1 MRFTSA
7 TLAALALSALL
18 VGCSGSDE
26 EDAEGG
32 ATSPTTS
39 ATAPVDDETRT
50 CDVELTVSG
59 AVEASWSGEGT
70 STRPPS
76 GSPEAFY
83 TAEWKDG
90 SVQVFSEGGDITSS
104 ATVAVGDAAFATAPG
119 DAQGLEVLGDGE
131 TASVD
136 ATVLGTDGA
145 EATLVADFTCG
156 KARKG

>member
-1 MRFTSA
+1 MRSSLQA
-7 TLAALALSALL
+7 VPLALL
-18 VGCSGSDE
+18 VVVSLSACSGGDDDSE
-26 EDAEGG
+26 
-32 ATSPTTS
+32 SSS
-39 ATAPVDDETRT
+39 AAPSSSASAPADDETRA
-50 CDVELTVSG
+50 CDVELTVTG

-104 ATVAVGDAAFATAPG
+104 ATVAIGEAAFATAPG
-119 DAQGLEVLGDGE
+119 EAQGLEVLGDGE

-136 ATVLGTDGA
+136 ATVLGVDGQ